1 METQNY
7 LSIYA
12 KSFNWAGFFLPKN
25 ILIKCSVLYDFCRTL
40 DNIADQ
46 NNSLEKK
53 KEEFIKFKE
62 EFSSKSKN
70 NIIISNMIDL
80 IKSENINSSIVYDLF
95 DGIESDIKSNVK
107 IKSYKELLIYCYRV
121 AGTVGLIMA
130 KIMRVKNRDSLKSAI
145 NLGIAMQ
152 LTNISRDVIE
162 DKNND
167 RQYIESNFLI
177 LRNTIHKADNFY
189 ESSFYAIKDIPL
201 ICRFSIIVARRVY
214 REIGRKI
221 LKLGDFENYKCS
233 GKVYLNNFEKLIQT
247 FFSLGDIFK
256 LMFTTKN
263 TNLMVIDHSLI
274 NEDINL
280 NERF

>member
-1 METQNY
+1 METQSY
-7 LSIYA
+7 LSVYA

-70 NIIISNMIDL
+70 NIIISNMVDL
-80 IKSENINSSIVYDLF
+80 IRSENINSSIVYDLF
-95 DGIESDIKSNVK
+95 DGIESDIKANVK

-121 AGTVGLIMA
+121 AGTVGLMMA
-130 KIMRVKNRDSLKSAI
+130 KIMKVKNRDSLKSAI

-167 RQYIESNFLI
+167 REYIESNFLI
-177 LRNTIHKADNFY
+177 LKNTIHKADNFY

-221 LKLGDFENYKCS
+221 LKISDFENYKCS

-263 TNLMVIDHSLI
+263 TNLTVIDHSLI

>member
-1 METQNY
+1 METQSY
-7 LSIYA
+7 LSVYA

-80 IKSENINSSIVYDLF
+80 IRSENINSSIVYDLF
-95 DGIESDIKSNVK
+95 DGIESDIKANVK

-121 AGTVGLIMA
+121 AGTVGLMMA
-130 KIMRVKNRDSLKSAI
+130 KIMKVKNRDSLKSAI

-167 RQYIESNFLI
+167 REYIEANFLI
-177 LRNTIHKADNFY
+177 LKNTIHKADNFY

-221 LKLGDFENYKCS
+221 LKISDFENYKCS
-233 GKVYLNNFEKLIQT
+233 GKVYLNNLEKLIQT

-263 TNLMVIDHSLI
+263 TNLTVIDHSLI

>member
-1 METQNY
+1 METQSY
-7 LSIYA
+7 LSVYA

-80 IKSENINSSIVYDLF
+80 IRSENINSSIVYDLF
-95 DGIESDIKSNVK
+95 DGIESDIKANVK

-121 AGTVGLIMA
+121 AGTVGLMMA
-130 KIMRVKNRDSLKSAI
+130 KIMKVKNRDSLKSAI

-167 RQYIESNFLI
+167 REYIESNFLI
-177 LRNTIHKADNFY
+177 LKNTIHKADNFY

-221 LKLGDFENYKCS
+221 LKISDFENYKCS

-263 TNLMVIDHSLI
+263 TNLTVIDHSLI

>member
-1 METQNY
+1 METQSY
-7 LSIYA
+7 LSVYA

-40 DNIADQ
+40 DNIADR

-80 IKSENINSSIVYDLF
+80 IRNENINSSIVYDLV
-95 DGIESDIKSNVK
+95 DGIESDIKANVK

-121 AGTVGLIMA
+121 AGTVGLMMA
-130 KIMRVKNRDSLKSAI
+130 KIMKVKNRDSLKSAI

-167 RQYIESNFLI
+167 REYIESNFLI
-177 LRNTIHKADNFY
+177 LKNTIHKADNFY

-221 LKLGDFENYKCS
+221 LKISDFENYKCS

-263 TNLMVIDHSLI
+263 TNLTVIDHSLI

>member
-7 LSIYA
+7 LSVYA

-80 IKSENINSSIVYDLF
+80 IRSENINSSIVYDLF
-95 DGIESDIKSNVK
+95 DGIESDIKANVK

-121 AGTVGLIMA
+121 AGTVGLMMS
-130 KIMRVKNRDSLKSAI
+130 KIMKVKNRDSLKSAI

-167 RQYIESNFLI
+167 REYIESNFLI
-177 LRNTIHKADNFY
+177 LKNTIHKADNFY

-221 LKLGDFENYKCS
+221 LKISDFENYKCS

-263 TNLMVIDHSLI
+263 TNLTVIDHSLI

>member
-1 METQNY
+1 METQSY
-7 LSIYA
+7 LSVYA

-80 IKSENINSSIVYDLF
+80 IRNENINSSIVYDLF
-95 DGIESDIKSNVK
+95 DGIESDIKTNVK

-121 AGTVGLIMA
+121 AGTVGLMMA
-130 KIMRVKNRDSLKSAI
+130 KIMKVKNRDSLKSAI

-167 RQYIESNFLI
+167 REYIESNFLI
-177 LRNTIHKADNFY
+177 LKNTIHKADNFY

-221 LKLGDFENYKCS
+221 LKISDFENYKCS

-263 TNLMVIDHSLI
+263 TNLTVIDHSLI

>member
-7 LSIYA
+7 LSVYA

-80 IKSENINSSIVYDLF
+80 IRNENINSSIVYDLF
-95 DGIESDIKSNVK
+95 DGIESDIKANVK

-121 AGTVGLIMA
+121 AGTVGLMMA
-130 KIMRVKNRDSLKSAI
+130 KIMKVKNRDSLKSAI

-167 RQYIESNFLI
+167 REYIESNFLI
-177 LRNTIHKADNFY
+177 LKNTIHKADNFY

-221 LKLGDFENYKCS
+221 LKISDFENYKCS

-256 LMFTTKN
+256 LMFITKN
-263 TNLMVIDHSLI
+263 TNLTVIDHSLI

>member
-7 LSIYA
+7 LSVYA

-62 EFSSKSKN
+62 EFSSKNKN

-80 IKSENINSSIVYDLF
+80 IRSENINSSIVYDLF
-95 DGIESDIKSNVK
+95 DGIESDIKANVK

-121 AGTVGLIMA
+121 AGTVGLMMA
-130 KIMRVKNRDSLKSAI
+130 KIMKVKNRDSLKSAI

-167 RQYIESNFLI
+167 REYIESNFLI
-177 LRNTIHKADNFY
+177 LKNTIHKADNFY

-221 LKLGDFENYKCS
+221 LKISDFENYKCS

-263 TNLMVIDHSLI
+263 INLTVVDHSLI

>member
-7 LSIYA
+7 LSVYA

-80 IKSENINSSIVYDLF
+80 IRSENINSSIVYDLF
-95 DGIESDIKSNVK
+95 DGIESDIKANVK

-121 AGTVGLIMA
+121 AGTVGLMMA
-130 KIMRVKNRDSLKSAI
+130 KIMKVKNRDSLKSAI

-152 LTNISRDVIE
+152 LTNISRDVVE

-167 RQYIESNFLI
+167 REYIESNFLI
-177 LRNTIHKADNFY
+177 LKNTIHKADNFY

-221 LKLGDFENYKCS
+221 LKISDFENYKCS

-263 TNLMVIDHSLI
+263 TNLTVIDYSLI

>member
-7 LSIYA
+7 LSVYA

-80 IKSENINSSIVYDLF
+80 IRSENINSSIVYDLF
-95 DGIESDIKSNVK
+95 DGIESDIKANVK

-121 AGTVGLIMA
+121 AGTVGLMIA
-130 KIMRVKNRDSLKSAI
+130 KIMKVKNRDSLKSAI

-167 RQYIESNFLI
+167 REYIEANFLI
-177 LRNTIHKADNFY
+177 LKNTIHKADNFY

-221 LKLGDFENYKCS
+221 LKISDFENYKCS

-263 TNLMVIDHSLI
+263 TNLTVIDHSLI

>member
-1 METQNY
+1 MKTQSY
-7 LSIYA
+7 LSVYA

-80 IKSENINSSIVYDLF
+80 IRSENINSSIVYDLF
-95 DGIESDIKSNVK
+95 DGIESDIKANVK

-121 AGTVGLIMA
+121 AGTVGLMMA
-130 KIMRVKNRDSLKSAI
+130 KIMKVKNRDSLKSAI

-167 RQYIESNFLI
+167 REYIESNFLI
-177 LRNTIHKADNFY
+177 LKNTIHKADNFY

-221 LKLGDFENYKCS
+221 LKISDFENYKCS

-256 LMFTTKN
+256 LMFITKN
-263 TNLMVIDHSLI
+263 TNLTVIDHSLI

>member
-1 METQNY
+1 MKTQNY
-7 LSIYA
+7 LSVYA

-70 NIIISNMIDL
+70 NIIISNMVDL
-80 IKSENINSSIVYDLF
+80 IRSENINSSIVYDLF
-95 DGIESDIKSNVK
+95 DGIESDIKANVK

-121 AGTVGLIMA
+121 AGTIGLMMA
-130 KIMRVKNRDSLKSAI
+130 KIMKVKNRDSLKSAI

-167 RQYIESNFLI
+167 REYIESNFLI
-177 LRNTIHKADNFY
+177 LKNTIHKADNFY

-221 LKLGDFENYKCS
+221 LKISDFENYKCS

-263 TNLMVIDHSLI
+263 TNLTVIDHSLI

>member
-7 LSIYA
+7 LSVYA

-80 IKSENINSSIVYDLF
+80 IRSENINSSIVYDLF
-95 DGIESDIKSNVK
+95 DGIESDIKANVK

-121 AGTVGLIMA
+121 AGTVGLMMA
-130 KIMRVKNRDSLKSAI
+130 KIMKVKNRDSLKSAI

-152 LTNISRDVIE
+152 LTNISRDVVE

-167 RQYIESNFLI
+167 REYIESNFLI
-177 LRNTIHKADNFY
+177 LKNTIHKADNFY

-221 LKLGDFENYKCS
+221 LKISDFENYKCS

-263 TNLMVIDHSLI
+263 TNLTVIDHSLI

>member
-53 KEEFIKFKE
+53 KEDFIKFKE

>member
-7 LSIYA
+7 LSVYA

-62 EFSSKSKN
+62 EFSSKSKK
-70 NIIISNMIDL
+70 NIIISNMVDL
-80 IKSENINSSIVYDLF
+80 IRSENINSSIVYDLF
-95 DGIESDIKSNVK
+95 DGIESDIKANVK

-121 AGTVGLIMA
+121 AGTVGLMMA
-130 KIMRVKNRDSLKSAI
+130 KIMKVKNRDSLKSAI

-167 RQYIESNFLI
+167 REYIEANFLI
-177 LRNTIHKADNFY
+177 LKNTIHKADNFY

-221 LKLGDFENYKCS
+221 LKISDFENYKCS

-263 TNLMVIDHSLI
+263 TNLTVIDHSLI

>member
-1 METQNY
+1 MKTQNY
-7 LSIYA
+7 LSVYA

-80 IKSENINSSIVYDLF
+80 IRSENINSSIVYDLF
-95 DGIESDIKSNVK
+95 DGIESDIKANVK

-121 AGTVGLIMA
+121 AGTVGLMMA
-130 KIMRVKNRDSLKSAI
+130 KIMKVKNRDSLKSAI

-152 LTNISRDVIE
+152 LTNISRDVVE

-167 RQYIESNFLI
+167 REYIESNFLI
-177 LRNTIHKADNFY
+177 LKNTIHKADNFY

-221 LKLGDFENYKCS
+221 LKISDFENYKCS

-263 TNLMVIDHSLI
+263 TNLTIIDHSLI

>member
-1 METQNY
+1 MEIQNY
-7 LSIYA
+7 LSVYA

-70 NIIISNMIDL
+70 NIIISNMVDL
-80 IKSENINSSIVYDLF
+80 IRSENINSSIVYDLF
-95 DGIESDIKSNVK
+95 DGIESDIKANVK

-121 AGTVGLIMA
+121 AGTVGLMMA
-130 KIMRVKNRDSLKSAI
+130 KIMKVKNRDSLKSAI

-167 RQYIESNFLI
+167 REYIEANFLI
-177 LRNTIHKADNFY
+177 LKNTIHKADNFY

-221 LKLGDFENYKCS
+221 LKISDFENYKCS

-263 TNLMVIDHSLI
+263 TNLTVIDHSLI

>member
-7 LSIYA
+7 LSVYA

-80 IKSENINSSIVYDLF
+80 IRSENINSSIVYDLF
-95 DGIESDIKSNVK
+95 DGIESDIKANVK

-121 AGTVGLIMA
+121 AGTVGLMMA
-130 KIMRVKNRDSLKSAI
+130 KIMKVKNRDSLKSAV

-167 RQYIESNFLI
+167 REYIESNFLI
-177 LRNTIHKADNFY
+177 LKNTIHKADNFY

-221 LKLGDFENYKCS
+221 LKISDFENYKCS

-263 TNLMVIDHSLI
+263 TNLTVIDHSLI

>member
-1 METQNY
+1 MKTQNY
-7 LSIYA
+7 LSVYA

-80 IKSENINSSIVYDLF
+80 IRSENINSSIVYDLF
-95 DGIESDIKSNVK
+95 DGIESDIKANVK

-121 AGTVGLIMA
+121 AGTVGLMMA
-130 KIMRVKNRDSLKSAI
+130 KIMKVKNRDSLKSAI

-167 RQYIESNFLI
+167 REYIESNFLI
-177 LRNTIHKADNFY
+177 LKNTIHKADNFY

-221 LKLGDFENYKCS
+221 LKISDFENYKCS

-263 TNLMVIDHSLI
+263 TNLTVIDHSLI

>member
-7 LSIYA
+7 LSVYA

-53 KEEFIKFKE
+53 KEEFIKFKK

-80 IKSENINSSIVYDLF
+80 IRSENINSSIVYDLF
-95 DGIESDIKSNVK
+95 DGIESDIKANVK

-121 AGTVGLIMA
+121 AGTIGLMMA
-130 KIMRVKNRDSLKSAI
+130 KIMKVKNRDSLKSAI

-167 RQYIESNFLI
+167 REYIESNFLI
-177 LRNTIHKADNFY
+177 LKNTIHKADNFY
-189 ESSFYAIKDIPL
+189 ESSFYAIKDIQL
-201 ICRFSIIVARRVY
+201 ICRFSIRVNN
-214 REIGRKI
+214 
-221 LKLGDFENYKCS
+221 KL
-233 GKVYLNNFEKLIQT
+233 
-247 FFSLGDIFK
+247 
-256 LMFTTKN
+256 
-263 TNLMVIDHSLI
+263 
-274 NEDINL
+274 
-280 NERF
+280 

>member
-1 METQNY
+1 MKIQNY
-7 LSIYA
+7 LSVYA

-80 IKSENINSSIVYDLF
+80 IRSENINSSIVYDLF
-95 DGIESDIKSNVK
+95 DGIESDIKANVK

-121 AGTVGLIMA
+121 AGTVGLMMA
-130 KIMRVKNRDSLKSAI
+130 KIMKVKNRDSLKSAI

-167 RQYIESNFLI
+167 REYIEANFLI
-177 LRNTIHKADNFY
+177 LKNTIQKADNFY

-221 LKLGDFENYKCS
+221 LKISDFENYKCS

-263 TNLMVIDHSLI
+263 TNLTVIDHSLI

>member
-1 METQNY
+1 MQTQNY
-7 LSIYA
+7 LSVYA
-12 KSFNWAGFFLPKN
+12 KSFSWAGFFLPKN

-80 IKSENINSSIVYDLF
+80 IRSENINSSIVYDLF
-95 DGIESDIKSNVK
+95 DGIESDIKANVK
-107 IKSYKELLIYCYRV
+107 IKSYKELLLYCYRV
-121 AGTVGLIMA
+121 AGTVGLMMA
-130 KIMRVKNRDSLKSAI
+130 KIMKVKNRDSLKSAI

-167 RQYIESNFLI
+167 REYIEANLLI
-177 LRNTIHKADNFY
+177 LKNTIHKADNFY
-189 ESSFYAIKDIPL
+189 ESSFYAIRDIPL

-221 LKLGDFENYKCS
+221 LKISDFENYKCS

-263 TNLMVIDHSLI
+263 TNLTIIDHSLI

>member
-1 METQNY
+1 MKTQNY
-7 LSIYA
+7 LSVYA

-80 IKSENINSSIVYDLF
+80 IRNENINSSIVYDLF
-95 DGIESDIKSNVK
+95 DGIESDIKANVK

-121 AGTVGLIMA
+121 AGTVGLMMA
-130 KIMRVKNRDSLKSAI
+130 KIMKVKNRDSLKSAI

-167 RQYIESNFLI
+167 REYIESNFLI
-177 LRNTIHKADNFY
+177 LKNTIHKADNFY

-221 LKLGDFENYKCS
+221 LKISDFENYKCS

-256 LMFTTKN
+256 LMFITKN
-263 TNLMVIDHSLI
+263 TNLTVIDHSLI

>member
-1 METQNY
+1 MKTQNY
-7 LSIYA
+7 LSVYA

-70 NIIISNMIDL
+70 NIIISNMVDL

-95 DGIESDIKSNVK
+95 DGIESDIKANVK

-121 AGTVGLIMA
+121 AGTIGLMMA
-130 KIMRVKNRDSLKSAI
+130 KIMKVKNRDSLKSAI

-167 RQYIESNFLI
+167 REYIEANFLI
-177 LRNTIHKADNFY
+177 LKNTIHKADNFY

-221 LKLGDFENYKCS
+221 LKISDFENYKCS

-263 TNLMVIDHSLI
+263 TNLTVIDHSLI

>member
-1 METQNY
+1 MKTQNY
-7 LSIYA
+7 LSVYA

-80 IKSENINSSIVYDLF
+80 IRSENINSSIVYDLF
-95 DGIESDIKSNVK
+95 DGIESDIKANVK
-107 IKSYKELLIYCYRV
+107 IKSYKELLLYCYRV
-121 AGTVGLIMA
+121 AGTVGLMMA
-130 KIMRVKNRDSLKSAI
+130 KIMKVKNRDSLKSAI

-167 RQYIESNFLI
+167 REYIESNFLI
-177 LRNTIHKADNFY
+177 LKNTIHKADNFY

-221 LKLGDFENYKCS
+221 LKISDFENYKCS

-263 TNLMVIDHSLI
+263 TNLTVIDYSLI

>member
-7 LSIYA
+7 LSVYA

-80 IKSENINSSIVYDLF
+80 IRSENINSSIVYDLF
-95 DGIESDIKSNVK
+95 DGIESDIKANVK

-121 AGTVGLIMA
+121 AGTVGLMMA
-130 KIMRVKNRDSLKSAI
+130 KIMKVKNRDSLKSAI

-162 DKNND
+162 DKNKD

-177 LRNTIHKADNFY
+177 LKNTIHKADNFY

-221 LKLGDFENYKCS
+221 LKISDFENYKCS

-263 TNLMVIDHSLI
+263 TNLTVIDHSLI

>member
-1 METQNY
+1 MKTQNY
-7 LSIYA
+7 LSVYA

-80 IKSENINSSIVYDLF
+80 IRSENINSSIVYDLF
-95 DGIESDIKSNVK
+95 DGIESDIKANVK

-121 AGTVGLIMA
+121 AGTVGLMMA
-130 KIMRVKNRDSLKSAI
+130 KIMKVKNRDSLKSAI

-152 LTNISRDVIE
+152 LTNISRDVVE

-167 RQYIESNFLI
+167 REYIESNFLI
-177 LRNTIHKADNFY
+177 LKNTIHKADNFY

-221 LKLGDFENYKCS
+221 LKISDFENYKCS

-263 TNLMVIDHSLI
+263 TNLTVIDHSLI

>member
-7 LSIYA
+7 LSVYA

-80 IKSENINSSIVYDLF
+80 IRSENINRSIVYDLF
-95 DGIESDIKSNVK
+95 DGIESDIKANVK

-121 AGTVGLIMA
+121 AGTVGLMMA
-130 KIMRVKNRDSLKSAI
+130 KIMKVKNRDSLKSAI

-162 DKNND
+162 DKNKD
-167 RQYIESNFLI
+167 REYIESNFLI
-177 LRNTIHKADNFY
+177 LKNTIHKADNFY

-221 LKLGDFENYKCS
+221 LKISDFENYKCS

-263 TNLMVIDHSLI
+263 TNLTVIDHSLI

>member
-1 METQNY
+1 METQSY
-7 LSIYA
+7 LSVYA

-62 EFSSKSKN
+62 EFSSKSKK
-70 NIIISNMIDL
+70 NIIISNMVDL
-80 IKSENINSSIVYDLF
+80 IRSENINSSIVYDLF
-95 DGIESDIKSNVK
+95 DGIESDIKANVK

-121 AGTVGLIMA
+121 AGTVGLMMA
-130 KIMRVKNRDSLKSAI
+130 KIMKVKNRDSLKSAI

-167 RQYIESNFLI
+167 REYIESNFLI
-177 LRNTIHKADNFY
+177 LKNTIHKADNFY

-221 LKLGDFENYKCS
+221 LKISDFENYKCS

-263 TNLMVIDHSLI
+263 TNLTVIDHSLI

>member
-7 LSIYA
+7 LSVYA

-70 NIIISNMIDL
+70 NIIISNMVDL
-80 IKSENINSSIVYDLF
+80 IRSENINSSIVYDLF
-95 DGIESDIKSNVK
+95 DGIESDIKANVK

-121 AGTVGLIMA
+121 AGTVGLMMA
-130 KIMRVKNRDSLKSAI
+130 KIMKVKNRDSLKSAI

-162 DKNND
+162 DKNKD
-167 RQYIESNFLI
+167 REYIESNFLI
-177 LRNTIHKADNFY
+177 LKNTIHKADNFY

-221 LKLGDFENYKCS
+221 LKISDFENYKCS

-263 TNLMVIDHSLI
+263 TNLTVIDHSLI

>member
-1 METQNY
+1 MKTQNY
-7 LSIYA
+7 LSVYA

-70 NIIISNMIDL
+70 NIIISNMVDL
-80 IKSENINSSIVYDLF
+80 IRSENINSSIVYDLF
-95 DGIESDIKSNVK
+95 DGIESDIKANVK

-121 AGTVGLIMA
+121 AGTVGLMMA
-130 KIMRVKNRDSLKSAI
+130 KIMKVKNRDSLKSAI

-167 RQYIESNFLI
+167 REYIESNFLI
-177 LRNTIHKADNFY
+177 LKNTIHKADNFY

-221 LKLGDFENYKCS
+221 LKISDFENYKCS

-263 TNLMVIDHSLI
+263 TNLTVIDHSLI

>member
-1 METQNY
+1 METQSY
-7 LSIYA
+7 LSVYA

-80 IKSENINSSIVYDLF
+80 IRNENINSSIVYDLF
-95 DGIESDIKSNVK
+95 DGIESDIKANVK

-121 AGTVGLIMA
+121 AGTVGLMMA
-130 KIMRVKNRDSLKSAI
+130 KIMKVKNRDSLKSAI

-167 RQYIESNFLI
+167 REYIESNFLI
-177 LRNTIHKADNFY
+177 LKNTIHKADNFY

-221 LKLGDFENYKCS
+221 LKISDFENYKCS

-247 FFSLGDIFK
+247 FFSLSDIFK

-263 TNLMVIDHSLI
+263 TNLTVIDHALI

>member
-1 METQNY
+1 M
-7 LSIYA
+7 
-12 KSFNWAGFFLPKN
+12 PKN

-80 IKSENINSSIVYDLF
+80 IRNENINSSIVYDLF
-95 DGIESDIKSNVK
+95 DGIESDIKANVK

-121 AGTVGLIMA
+121 AGTVGLMMA
-130 KIMRVKNRDSLKSAI
+130 KIMKVKNRDSLKSAI

-167 RQYIESNFLI
+167 REYIESNFLI
-177 LRNTIHKADNFY
+177 LKNTIHKADNFY

-221 LKLGDFENYKCS
+221 LKISDFENYKCS

-263 TNLMVIDHSLI
+263 TNLTVIDHSLI

>member
-1 METQNY
+1 MKTQNY
-7 LSIYA
+7 LSVYA

-80 IKSENINSSIVYDLF
+80 IRNENINSSIVYDLF
-95 DGIESDIKSNVK
+95 DGIESDIKANVK

-121 AGTVGLIMA
+121 AGTVGLMMA
-130 KIMRVKNRDSLKSAI
+130 KIMKVKNRDSLKSAI

-162 DKNND
+162 DKNKD
-167 RQYIESNFLI
+167 REYIESNFLI
-177 LRNTIHKADNFY
+177 LKNTIHKADNFY

-221 LKLGDFENYKCS
+221 LKISDFENYKCS

-263 TNLMVIDHSLI
+263 TNLTVIDHSLI

>member
-1 METQNY
+1 MEIQNY
-7 LSIYA
+7 LSVYA

-80 IKSENINSSIVYDLF
+80 IRSENINSSIVYDLF
-95 DGIESDIKSNVK
+95 DGIESDIKANVK

-121 AGTVGLIMA
+121 AGTVGLMMA
-130 KIMRVKNRDSLKSAI
+130 KIMKVKNRDSLKSAI

-162 DKNND
+162 DKNKD
-167 RQYIESNFLI
+167 REYIESNFLI
-177 LRNTIHKADNFY
+177 LKNTIHKADNFY

-221 LKLGDFENYKCS
+221 LKISDFENYKCS

-263 TNLMVIDHSLI
+263 TNLTVIDHSLI

>member
-1 METQNY
+1 MEIQNY
-7 LSIYA
+7 LSVYA
-12 KSFNWAGFFLPKN
+12 KSFKWAGFFLPKN
-25 ILIKCSVLYDFCRTL
+25 ILIKFSVLYDFCRTL

-80 IKSENINSSIVYDLF
+80 IRSENINSSIVYDLF
-95 DGIESDIKSNVK
+95 DGIESDIKANVK

-121 AGTVGLIMA
+121 AGTVGLMMA
-130 KIMRVKNRDSLKSAI
+130 KIMKVKNRDSLKSAI

-152 LTNISRDVIE
+152 LTNISRDVVE

-167 RQYIESNFLI
+167 REYIESNFLI
-177 LRNTIHKADNFY
+177 LKNTIHKADNFY

-201 ICRFSIIVARRVY
+201 ICRISIIVARRVY

-221 LKLGDFENYKCS
+221 LKISDFENYKCS

-263 TNLMVIDHSLI
+263 TNLTVIDHSLI
-274 NEDINL
+274 NEEINL

>member
-7 LSIYA
+7 LSVYA

-80 IKSENINSSIVYDLF
+80 IRSENINSSIVYDLF
-95 DGIESDIKSNVK
+95 DGIESDIKANVK

-121 AGTVGLIMA
+121 AGTVGLMMA
-130 KIMRVKNRDSLKSAI
+130 KIMKVKNRDSLKSAI

-152 LTNISRDVIE
+152 MTNISRDVIE

-167 RQYIESNFLI
+167 REYIESNFLI
-177 LRNTIHKADNFY
+177 LKNTIHKADNFY

-221 LKLGDFENYKCS
+221 LKISDFENYKCS

-263 TNLMVIDHSLI
+263 TNLMAIDHSLI

>member
-1 METQNY
+1 MKTQNY
-7 LSIYA
+7 LSVYA

-80 IKSENINSSIVYDLF
+80 IRSENINSSIVYDLF
-95 DGIESDIKSNVK
+95 DGIESDIKANVK

-121 AGTVGLIMA
+121 AGTIGLMMA
-130 KIMRVKNRDSLKSAI
+130 KIMKVKNRDSLKSAI

-167 RQYIESNFLI
+167 REYIESNFLI
-177 LRNTIHKADNFY
+177 LKNTIHKADNFY

-221 LKLGDFENYKCS
+221 LKISDFENYKCS

-263 TNLMVIDHSLI
+263 TNLTVIDHSLI

>member
-7 LSIYA
+7 LSVYA

-80 IKSENINSSIVYDLF
+80 IRSENINSSIVYDLF
-95 DGIESDIKSNVK
+95 DGIESDIKANVK

-121 AGTVGLIMA
+121 AGTVGLMMA
-130 KIMRVKNRDSLKSAI
+130 KIMKVKNRDSLKSAI

-167 RQYIESNFLI
+167 REYIEANFLI
-177 LRNTIHKADNFY
+177 LKNTIQKADNFY

-221 LKLGDFENYKCS
+221 LKISDFENYKCS

-263 TNLMVIDHSLI
+263 TNLTVIDYSLI